1 MGKELSMARSE
12 DAEQSMLLADGRS
25 GVSLLT
31 SSGGDKRK
39 KASSTIN
46 KEKGRKA
53 KATSAKSKARAKVED
68 SDGSAPKRGRP
79 RIYDKDRKSN
89 RGAEGADTTVRRSAS
104 ELGVEWIGS
113 YCPDGQPHFLIG
125 SRASDGW
132 SMFRCR
138 GCTKH
143 LLLPASLR
151 DAVELEH
158 IMKRY
163 GATAGY
169 CKYLDRYRNAKVLIA
184 KMQDLWRAK
193 QHSTDS
199 VQLVGLIVKVM
210 EDKEYDRKEV
220 I

>member
-12 DAEQSMLLADGRS
+12 DTEQSMLLASSGP

-68 SDGSAPKRGRP
+68 SDGSASRRKGP
-79 RIYDKDRKSN
+79 RQHDKNRKSN
-89 RGAEGADTTVRRSAS
+89 RGAEGTDTTPRRCAS

-138 GCTKH
+138 ECGKH
-143 LLLPASLR
+143 LLLPADLR
-151 DAVELEH
+151 NAVELEH

-193 QHSTDS
+193 QQIDDN
-199 VQLVGLIVKVM
+199 VQLIGLIVKVM

-220 I
+220 